1 VVEFSIS
8 TLAHEEPVPNTVFLR
23 LMDENTQMKLE
34 LGNKLEQLMQY
45 KLLVEEYADKLD

>member
-8 TLAHEEPVPNTVFLR
+8 AITHEETVPNTVLLR
-23 LMDENTQMKLE
+23 LMEENTQMKLE
-34 LGNKLEQLMQY
+34 LGSKLSQLMQY